1 MLSRDSEDEFDQ
13 DLCLNFVIW
22 PQEVTLIRWTRPSGP
37 LCLWQCSICSLLPL
51 LVVIF
56 WHLRK
61 KRSLEFFQKELLKS
75 QSNLNTIVHGFEMIG
90 FTFVPCCP
98 KLLCIF
104 IKNSAKG
111 TTDPWVKFTSQILIK
126 LQFRNLDQALTL
138 KSQPKISIS
147 TKLKLEILTKPSF
160 IILTKIQLRNLNQ
173 TSAAKYWPNFSF
185 KISPE
190 FQLQTPDQTL
200 CWKHEEKF
208 SFFDKTSVSK
218 SATNCCQHDSH
229 H

>member
-22 PQEVTLIRWTRPSGP
+22 PQEVTLIIWTRPSGP

-90 FTFVPCCP
+90 FTFVPCCS

-111 TTDPWVKFTSQILIK
+111 TTDPRVKFTSQILIK

-138 KSQPKISIS
+138 KSQPNISIS
-147 TKLKLEILTKPSF
+147 TNFKKQNMFVWPWQIYLEYLGATKMRDKDEIS
-160 IILTKIQLRNLNQ
+160 IWNIWIWIKWETKFQ
-173 TSAAKYWPNFSF
+173 NF
-185 KISPE
+185 
-190 FQLQTPDQTL
+190 
-200 CWKHEEKF
+200 
-208 SFFDKTSVSK
+208 
-218 SATNCCQHDSH
+218 
-229 H
+229 